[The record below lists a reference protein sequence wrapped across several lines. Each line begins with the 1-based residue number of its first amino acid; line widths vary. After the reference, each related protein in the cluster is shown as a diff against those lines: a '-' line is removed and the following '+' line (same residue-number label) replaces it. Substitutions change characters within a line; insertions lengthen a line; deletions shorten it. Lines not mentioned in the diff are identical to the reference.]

1 MGRPTLRFVPA
12 ACVVAAC
19 TAVIAWWTMGFR
31 AFTTDGHALL
41 AAGSLP
47 RPAPSITLAEPSG
60 TITATDQ
67 LRGRYVLLTFMYLGC
82 TDVCRIV
89 EAQLHVALAALDELV
104 PERLVLVSLSFDPK
118 TDSDEALA
126 AHWERHARPRG
137 WIMGRLADTLGESQL
152 KDLARLGVWVYR
164 RPDGG
169 YNHAAFTFLI
179 DPNGWVI
186 DVFPPDTPAADIVRA
201 VRDAVG

>member
-1 MGRPTLRFVPA
+1 MGRRIWSLVPA
-12 ACVVAAC
+12 ASVL
-19 TAVIAWWTMGFR
+19 AVWMALIAWWTMGSR

-41 AAGSLP
+41 SAGSLP
-47 RPAPSITLAEPSG
+47 RPAPSIRLLEPSG

-82 TDVCRIV
+82 PDVCRIV

-104 PERLVLVSLSFDPK
+104 PARLVVVSLSFDPGR
-118 TDSDEALA
+118 DSFAALQE
-126 AHWERHARPRG
+126 HWEHHARPDG
-137 WIMGRLADTLGESQL
+137 WIMGRLADTLDESQL

-164 RPDGG
+164 RPDGD

-186 DVFPPDTPAADIVRA
+186 GVFPPETPAADIVRA
-201 VRDAVG
+201 VHNEVG